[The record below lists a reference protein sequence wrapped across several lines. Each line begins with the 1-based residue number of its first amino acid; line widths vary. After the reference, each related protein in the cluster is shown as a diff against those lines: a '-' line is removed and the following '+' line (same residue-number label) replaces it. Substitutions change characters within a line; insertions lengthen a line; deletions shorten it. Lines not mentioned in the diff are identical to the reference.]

1 MKLIFK
7 ELTIKN
13 FLSFGNNTQTFKFDT
28 QGIKLIKGQNK
39 DKTTVD
45 DEREQNGVGK
55 TTIMQALYYALYGT
69 SIGNT
74 VTLANL
80 VNNINKKKMEVTLTF
95 DLDTT
100 SYKIERGRNPQ
111 YFRLFKQGEEVAI
124 DESCGDSRDT
134 QAVLQQIIGISP
146 ELFTQTVLLT
156 CKVPIYLNQN
166 LATRRQIIEQTL
178 GFNMITDKVEVLKDH
193 IKQKKIEI
201 DKASF
206 EIETLKRANETTRQ
220 NLTKQYQYVDG
231 LSKQW
236 VTERETKLSQLKTTI
251 DALSKIDFAD
261 EKAKWDAQ
269 TDFANKQE
277 ANRKID
283 ADIQRNLIAI
293 DTHRAN
299 IQTLDAKIS
308 SLSAVDI
315 EKVKEDFAFNNAIS
329 EQEKRALV
337 IRSENTQVKMEENQ
351 YRNSISKLE
360 AEEARLSDLIEKLK
374 TNHCPYC
381 GSVMPKA
388 EEHLKQAE
396 ADMVKVKTDLVQTKA
411 QLEMCNDRYQKE
423 PKIELRR
430 QTPFKTEAELYA
442 VEGEIKRAQEA
453 KAHYEAQIVDLET
466 NNVALAA
473 QKVELP
479 VLQAPITQS
488 KEWCIMAEAKL
499 GELKEELTKI
509 ETDNN
514 NPYSQK
520 LLEIGLEIQQ
530 IKEVDT
536 SRITELELY
545 QAHQEMLLKLLN
557 NPTSAVRQAILEKS
571 IAFLNAKVVE
581 YLGKLNSPIYVQFNT
596 DMSVDMSRNGLPIGA
611 PSSGEEGRI
620 SLALQF
626 AFRDTWECLNG
637 IHPSIMMVDE
647 VIDRSGLDESGV
659 SAAVECLK
667 SLNDRCRY
675 VVSHNARVADQ
686 FNDVILIV
694 KHHDFSTIETKGE

>member
-1 MKLIFK
+1 MKLTFK

-80 VNNINKKKMEVTLTF
+80 VNNINKKKMEVSLTF

-111 YFRLFKQGEEVAI
+111 YFRLYKQGEEVST

-134 QAVLQQIIGISP
+134 QSVLQQLIGISP
-146 ELFTQTVLLT
+146 ELFTQTILLT
-156 CKVPIYLNQN
+156 CKIPIYLNQN

-178 GFNMITDKVEVLKDH
+178 GFNMITDKVEILKDR

-201 DKASF
+201 EKAAF
-206 EIETLKRANETTRQ
+206 EIETLKKANETTRQ
-220 NLTKQYQYVDG
+220 ALNNQYQYVDG

-236 VTERETKLSQLKTTI
+236 VSERETKIKQLRATI
-251 DALSKIDFAD
+251 GALSNIDFAD

-269 TDFANKQE
+269 VEFKAKQE
-277 ANRKID
+277 ANQKID
-283 ADIQRNLIAI
+283 ADIQRNMLSIN
-293 DTHRAN
+293 TQLAN
-299 IQTLDAKIS
+299 IKTLDAIIS

-315 EKVKEDFAFNNAIS
+315 EKVKEDFAFNNAIA
-329 EQEKRALV
+329 EQEKQALSIRA
-337 IRSENTQVKMEENQ
+337 ENAQVKMEENQ
-351 YRNSISKLE
+351 FKNTISKFE
-360 AEEARLSDLIEKLK
+360 AEESRLADLIEKLK
-374 TNHCPYC
+374 TSHCPYC

-396 ADMVKVKTDLVQTKA
+396 ADMLKVKTDLVQTKA
-411 QLEMCNDRYQKE
+411 QLEMCNDRYKKE
-423 PKIELRR
+423 PKIETRR
-430 QTPFKTEAELYA
+430 QTLFKTEAELYA
-442 VEGEIKRAQEA
+442 VEGEIKRAQES
-453 KAHYEAQIVDLET
+453 KSHYEAQIKELEAQ
-466 NNVALAA
+466 NASLEA
-473 QKVELP
+473 QKVILVVPQDP
-479 VLQAPITQS
+479 VTQS

-499 GELKEELTKI
+499 GELKKELQKA
-509 ETDNN
+509 EADNN
-514 NPYSQK
+514 NPYTQK
-520 LLEIGLEIQQ
+520 LLEIGVELQK
-530 IKEVDT
+530 IKDVDT
-536 SRITELELY
+536 TKITEMELY

-581 YLGKLNSPIYVQFNT
+581 YLSKLNSPIYVQFNA

-637 IHPSIMMVDE
+637 VHPSIMMVDE

>member
-7 ELTIKN
+7 ELTIRN
-13 FLSFGNNTQTFKFDT
+13 FLSFGNNIQTFKFDI
-28 QGIKLIKGQNK
+28 QGIKLIKGLNK
-39 DKTTVD
+39 DKTTID

-80 VNNINKKKMEVTLTF
+80 VNNINKKKMEVSLTF
-95 DLDTT
+95 DLDNT
-100 SYKIERGRNPQ
+100 SYRVERGRNPQ

-178 GFNMITDKVEVLKDH
+178 GFNMITDKVEVLKDR
-193 IKQKKIEI
+193 IKQKKVEI

-206 EIETLKRANETTRQ
+206 EIETLKRANETTRL
-220 NLTKQYQYVDG
+220 NLTKQYQYVEG

-236 VTERETKLSQLKTTI
+236 VSDRENKLVSLKNTI
-251 DALSKIDFAD
+251 DGLTKIDFAS
-261 EKAKWDAQ
+261 EKAKWDALAEYTAKNQ
-269 TDFANKQE
+269 TNEKLKTEIQAV
-277 ANRKID
+277 
-283 ADIQRNLIAI
+283 DIKLNQTTNEISLL
-293 DTHRAN
+293 DT
-299 IQTLDAKIS
+299 KIS

-315 EKVKEDFAFNNAIS
+315 EKAKEDFAFNNAIA
-329 EQEKRALV
+329 EQEKRAFQ
-337 IRSENTQVKMEENQ
+337 IRAENAQVKTEEVQFKNT
-351 YRNSISKLE
+351 IAKLE
-360 AEEARLSDLIEKLK
+360 AEESRLNDLIEKLK

-381 GSVMPKA
+381 GSVMAKS
-388 EEHLKQAE
+388 EEHLKVAE
-396 ADMVKVKTDLVQTKA
+396 ADLLKVKTDMVQTKA
-411 QLEMCNDRYQKE
+411 QLEMCNDRNQKE
-423 PKIELRR
+423 PKIETRR
-430 QTPFKTEAELYA
+430 PVQFKTEAELYA
-442 VEGEIKRAQEA
+442 IEGDIKRAQDA
-453 KAHYEAQIVDLET
+453 KTHFNTQLDFLNGEKEKLTKQIVQIE
-466 NNVALAA
+466 
-473 QKVELP
+473 QPE
-479 VLQAPITQS
+479 QPITQS
-488 KEWCIMAEAKL
+488 KDWCIMAEAKI
-499 GELKEELTKI
+499 GELKEELAKT
-509 ETDNN
+509 EADNN
-514 NPYSQK
+514 NPYTQK
-520 LLEIGLEIQQ
+520 LTEIGLEIQQ

-536 SRITELELY
+536 THITELETY

-557 NPTSAVRQAILEKS
+557 NPTSAVRQAILDRS
-571 IAFLNAKVVE
+571 IKFLNAKVQE
-581 YLGKLNSPIYVQFNT
+581 YLGKLNSPIFVQFNT
-596 DMSVDMSRNGLPIGA
+596 DMSVDMNRNGLPIGA

-659 SAAVECLK
+659 SAAVDCLM

-686 FNDVILIV
+686 FNDIILIV
-694 KHHDFSTIETKGE
+694 KHHDFSTIETKEN

>member
-7 ELTIKN
+7 ELTIRN
-13 FLSFGNNTQTFKFDT
+13 FLSFGNNVQTFKFDT
-28 QGIKLIKGQNK
+28 TGIKLIKGLNK

-95 DLDTT
+95 DLDTA

-111 YFRLFKQGEEVAI
+111 YFRLYKQGEEVAI

-134 QAVLQQIIGISP
+134 QTVLQQIIGISP

-178 GFNMITDKVEVLKDH
+178 GFNMITDKVEVLKDR

-220 NLTKQYQYVDG
+220 NLTKHYQYVDG

-251 DALSKIDFAD
+251 EALSKIDFAD

-277 ANRKID
+277 TNRKID

-329 EQEKRALV
+329 EQEKRALA
-337 IRSENTQVKMEENQ
+337 IRAENAQVKMEENQ

-360 AEEARLSDLIEKLK
+360 GEEARLADLIEKLK

-396 ADMVKVKTDLVQTKA
+396 SDMLKVKTDLVQTKA

-423 PKIELRR
+423 PKIETRR

-453 KAHYEAQIVDLET
+453 KAHYEAQIAELET

-479 VLQAPITQS
+479 ILQAPITQS

-499 GELKEELTKI
+499 GELKDKLAKT

-520 LLEIGLEIQQ
+520 LLEIGVELQQ

-581 YLGKLNSPIYVQFNT
+581 YLGKLNSPIFVQFNT

-659 SAAVECLK
+659 SAAVDCLM

-686 FNDVILIV
+686 FNDIILVV

>member
-13 FLSFGNNTQTFKFDT
+13 FLSFGNNIQTFKFDT

-111 YFRLFKQGEEVAI
+111 YFRLYKQGEEVAI

-178 GFNMITDKVEVLKDH
+178 GFNMITDKVEVLKDR

-299 IQTLDAKIS
+299 MQTLDAKIS

-329 EQEKRALV
+329 EQEKRALA
-337 IRSENTQVKMEENQ
+337 IRAENTQVKMEENQ

-360 AEEARLSDLIEKLK
+360 AEEARLADLIEKLK

-396 ADMVKVKTDLVQTKA
+396 ADMAKVKTDLVQSKA

-423 PKIELRR
+423 PKIETRR

-453 KAHYEAQIVDLET
+453 KAHYEAQIADLET

-479 VLQAPITQS
+479 ILQAPITQS

-499 GELKEELTKI
+499 GELKDELAKT

-520 LLEIGLEIQQ
+520 LLEIGVELQQ

-536 SRITELELY
+536 SCITELELY

-659 SAAVECLK
+659 SAAVDCLM

-686 FNDVILIV
+686 FNDIILVV

>member
-1 MKLIFK
+1 MKLTFK

-80 VNNINKKKMEVTLTF
+80 VNNINKKKMEVSLTF

-100 SYKIERGRNPQ
+100 SYKVERGRNPQ
-111 YFRLFKQGEEVAI
+111 YFRLYKQGEEVST

-134 QAVLQQIIGISP
+134 QAVLQQLIGISP
-146 ELFTQTVLLT
+146 ELFTQTILLT
-156 CKVPIYLNQN
+156 CKIPIYLNQN

-178 GFNMITDKVEVLKDH
+178 GFNMITDKVEILKDR

-201 DKASF
+201 EKAAF
-206 EIETLKRANETTRQ
+206 EIETLKKANETTKQ
-220 NLTKQYQYVDG
+220 ALNNQYQYVDG

-236 VTERETKLSQLKTTI
+236 VSERETKIKQLRATI
-251 DALSKIDFAD
+251 GALSNIDFAD

-269 TDFANKQE
+269 VEFKAKQE
-277 ANRKID
+277 ANQKID
-283 ADIQRNLIAI
+283 ADIQRNILSIN
-293 DTHRAN
+293 TQRAN
-299 IQTLDAKIS
+299 IKTLDAIIS

-315 EKVKEDFAFNNAIS
+315 EKVKEDFAFNNAIA
-329 EQEKRALV
+329 EQEKQALSIRA
-337 IRSENTQVKMEENQ
+337 ENAQVKMEENQ
-351 YRNSISKLE
+351 FKNTISKFE
-360 AEEARLSDLIEKLK
+360 AEEARLADLIEKLK
-374 TNHCPYC
+374 TSHCPYC

-396 ADMVKVKTDLVQTKA
+396 ADMLKVKTDLVQTKA
-411 QLEMCNDRYQKE
+411 QLEMCNDRYKKE
-423 PKIELRR
+423 PKIETRR

-442 VEGEIKRAQEA
+442 VEGEIKRAQES
-453 KAHYEAQIVDLET
+453 KSHYETQIKELEVQ
-466 NNVALAA
+466 NASLEA
-473 QKVELP
+473 QKVILVVPQSP
-479 VLQAPITQS
+479 VTQS

-499 GELKEELTKI
+499 GELKEELQKA
-509 ETDNN
+509 ESDNN
-514 NPYSQK
+514 NPYTQK
-520 LLEIGLEIQQ
+520 LLEIGVELQK
-530 IKEVDT
+530 IKDVDT
-536 SRITELELY
+536 TKITEMELY

-581 YLGKLNSPIYVQFNT
+581 YLSKLNSPIYVQFNA

-637 IHPSIMMVDE
+637 VHPSIMMVDE

-667 SLNDRCRY
+667 SLNDR
-675 VVSHNARVADQ
+675 
-686 FNDVILIV
+686 
-694 KHHDFSTIETKGE
+694 